1 MRLRRIYALLCVLG
15 VVLPFLQFVPW
26 VGAHGLNLELM
37 FSELFA
43 NRISAFFAW
52 DVIVSAL
59 VLLVLAYAERKV
71 LGGRVWLPVVAVFC
85 VGVSLGLPLL
95 LYLREDARSA

>member
-1 MRLRRIYALLCVLG
+1 
-15 VVLPFLQFVPW
+15 
-26 VGAHGLNLELM
+26 
-37 FSELFA
+37 
-43 NRISAFFAW
+43 
-52 DVIVSAL
+52 
-59 VLLVLAYAERKV
+59 LVLAYAERKV